1 MIAPTRF
8 SLPALLP
15 CLIWLTAIYSFI
27 RTPCL
32 APSDF
37 RLLLPQPRVSS
48 EFERSKAVQSC
59 SLFLRCV
66 SRSRGGF

>member
-1 MIAPTRF
+1 MIASTRF

-15 CLIWLTAIYSFI
+15 CLTWLTAIFSFI

-32 APSDF
+32 AASDF
-37 RLLLPQPRVSS
+37 RLLSQSGVSS

-66 SRSRGGF
+66 SRSREGS